1 MKLLAE
7 VGDTR
12 HERNMG
18 EFIRD
23 PGRSGI
29 PDCAHEGYYHA
40 PRCIEACNEHVPP
53 LVSFCFLPIGIL
65 PSAFMQA
72 RMPAY

>member
-29 PDCAHEGYYHA
+29 PDCAHEGYYHD
-40 PRCIEACNEHVPP
+40 PRCIELAMNMC
-53 LVSFCFLPIGIL
+53 LRWCFSAFL
-65 PSAFMQA
+65 PSAFCLLSFCFSA
-72 RMPAY
+72 FCS